1 MAAGSH
7 PIPEGRYVTTDG
19 GLSIH
24 YHEAGSG
31 EPIVFLHGSGP
42 GASGYSNFKGN
53 YPVFAANGYR
63 AIVPD
68 LPGFGL
74 SSKPDTNYV
83 LDFFVE
89 AVDGLVSKLGLGQCT
104 LLGNSLGGA
113 IALKYTLDH
122 PNVVSR
128 LILMAPGGIEELPAY
143 LQMEG
148 IRKMIELFSA
158 GPMDTDS
165 MRRLLTLQL
174 YDSVAHHGGVA
185 GRARRR
191 MRDAAAHRALDDARA
206 EHGRAPRRNPL
217 PGARLLGYQRS
228 FQSGGRRDEDSRA
241 MPPGALHAAQPMRPL
256 GNGRAPR
263 PVQPHL
269 PGLSPQRLSAQSG
282 KHNAQCALVI
292 RNWAPLMNRDSSEI
306 RNSTRF
312 ATSFGSQKREV
323 GSAS

>member
-1 MAAGSH
+1 MTAGAT
-7 PIPEGRYVTTDG
+7 PIPEGKYAVTDG

-53 YPVFAANGYR
+53 YPVFAASGYR

-89 AVDGLVSKLGLGQCT
+89 AAHGLVSKLGLERCT

-122 PNVVSR
+122 PNIVSR
-128 LILMAPGGIEELPAY
+128 LILMAPGGLEELPAY

-148 IRKMIELFSA
+148 IRKMIEVFSA
-158 GPMDTDS
+158 GPMDTES

-174 YDSVAHHGGVA
+174 HDPSHITAELLAERVGVCA
-185 GRARRR
+185 TQPRTVLST
-191 MRDAAAHRALDDARA
+191 MRVPNLA
-206 EHGRAPRRNPL
+206 E
-217 PGARLLGYQRS
+217 RLGEIRCQCWA
-228 FQSGGRRDEDSRA
+228 SGGSTIVSI
-241 MPPGALHAAQPMRPL
+241 PSAAR
-256 GNGRAPR
+256 
-263 PVQPHL
+263 
-269 PGLSPQRLSAQSG
+269 
-282 KHNAQCALVI
+282 
-292 RNWAPLMNRDSSEI
+292 
-306 RNSTRF
+306 
-312 ATSFGSQKREV
+312 
-323 GSAS
+323 

>member
-1 MAAGSH
+1 MIRMEDSMTAGAT
-7 PIPEGRYVTTDG
+7 PIPEGKYAATDG

-24 YHEAGSG
+24 YHEAGTG

-53 YPVFAANGYR
+53 YPVFAAAGYR

-89 AVDGLVSKLGLGQCT
+89 AVHGLVSKLGLGRIT

-122 PNVVSR
+122 PDFVSR

-148 IRKMIELFSA
+148 IRKMIEVFSA
-158 GPMDTDS
+158 GPMDTES

-174 YDSVAHHGGVA
+174 YDPSHITVELLAERVEVCA
-185 GRARRR
+185 TQPRTVLST
-191 MRDAAAHRALDDARA
+191 MRVPNMT
-206 EHGRAPRRNPL
+206 E
-217 PGARLLGYQRS
+217 RLG
-228 FQSGGRRDEDSRA
+228 
-241 MPPGALHAAQPMRPL
+241 
-256 GNGRAPR
+256 
-263 PVQPHL
+263 
-269 PGLSPQRLSAQSG
+269 
-282 KHNAQCALVI
+282 
-292 RNWAPLMNRDSSEI
+292 EI
-306 RNSTRF
+306 RCPVLGFWGINDRF
-312 ATSFGSQKREV
+312 NPV
-323 GSAS
+323 GGAMKIVERCAQARFMLLNRCGHWVMVEHRDLFNRTCLDFLRNG

>member
-1 MAAGSH
+1 MTAGAT
-7 PIPEGRYVTTDG
+7 PIPEGKYAVTDG

-89 AVDGLVSKLGLGQCT
+89 AVHGLVSKLGLGQCT

-122 PNVVSR
+122 PDVVRR

-158 GPMDTDS
+158 GLMDTES

-174 YDSVAHHGGVA
+174 YDPSHITAELLAERLGGIRCPVLGFWGINDRFNPVGGA
-185 GRARRR
+185 MKILERCPQARFTLLNRCGHWV
-191 MRDAAAHRALDDARA
+191 MVEHRDLFNRICLDSL
-206 EHGRAPRRNPL
+206 RN
-217 PGARLLGYQRS
+217 G
-228 FQSGGRRDEDSRA
+228 
-241 MPPGALHAAQPMRPL
+241 
-256 GNGRAPR
+256 
-263 PVQPHL
+263 
-269 PGLSPQRLSAQSG
+269 
-282 KHNAQCALVI
+282 
-292 RNWAPLMNRDSSEI
+292 
-306 RNSTRF
+306 
-312 ATSFGSQKREV
+312 
-323 GSAS
+323 

>member
-1 MAAGSH
+1 MTTGAT
-7 PIPEGRYVTTDG
+7 PIPEGKYLVTDT

-53 YPVFAANGYR
+53 YPVFAAAGYR

-89 AVDGLVSKLGLGQCT
+89 AVHELVTKLGIERCT

-122 PNVVSR
+122 PDIVSR

-148 IRKMIELFSA
+148 IRKMIEVFSA
-158 GPMDTDS
+158 GPMDTEA

-174 YDSVAHHGGVA
+174 YDRFSHHG
-185 GRARRR
+185 
-191 MRDAAAHRALDDARA
+191 
-206 EHGRAPRRNPL
+206 
-217 PGARLLGYQRS
+217 
-228 FQSGGRRDEDSRA
+228 
-241 MPPGALHAAQPMRPL
+241 
-256 GNGRAPR
+256 
-263 PVQPHL
+263 
-269 PGLSPQRLSAQSG
+269 
-282 KHNAQCALVI
+282 
-292 RNWAPLMNRDSSEI
+292 
-306 RNSTRF
+306 
-312 ATSFGSQKREV
+312 
-323 GSAS
+323 

>member
-1 MAAGSH
+1 MAAGKT
-7 PIPEGRYVTTDG
+7 PIPEGIYVATDG
-19 GLSIH
+19 GLKLH

-53 YPVFAANGYR
+53 YPVFAEAGYR

-89 AVDGLVSKLGLGQCT
+89 AVHGLVTKLGIDRCM

-122 PNVVSR
+122 PTVVSR
-128 LILMAPGGIEELPAY
+128 LILMAPGGIEELPVY

-148 IRKMIELFSA
+148 IRKMIEVFTA

-174 YDSVAHHGGVA
+174 FDPSHITAELLAERVGVCETQPRTVLSTMRVPNLTERLGEIRCPVLGFWGINDRFNPVGG
-185 GRARRR
+185 
-191 MRDAAAHRALDDARA
+191 
-206 EHGRAPRRNPL
+206 
-217 PGARLLGYQRS
+217 
-228 FQSGGRRDEDSRA
+228 A
-241 MPPGALHAAQPMRPL
+241 MKIVERAAQARFTILNRCGHWAMVEHREL
-256 GNGRAPR
+256 FNRACIDFLRNG
-263 PVQPHL
+263 
-269 PGLSPQRLSAQSG
+269 
-282 KHNAQCALVI
+282 
-292 RNWAPLMNRDSSEI
+292 
-306 RNSTRF
+306 
-312 ATSFGSQKREV
+312 
-323 GSAS
+323 

>member
-1 MAAGSH
+1 MATSAT
-7 PIPEGRYVTTDG
+7 PIPEGSFAQTGG

-24 YHEAGSG
+24 YHEAGIG

-53 YPVFAANGYR
+53 YPAFAANGYR

-74 SSKPDTNYV
+74 SSKPDTPYV

-89 AVDGLVSKLGLGQCT
+89 AVHGLIGKLGLDRCT

-128 LILMAPGGIEELPAY
+128 LILMAPGGIEELAVY

-148 IRKMIELFSA
+148 IRKMIEVFSA
-158 GPMDTDS
+158 APMDTES

-174 YDSVAHHGGVA
+174 HDPSHITAELLAERVGVCA
-185 GRARRR
+185 TQPRTVLST
-191 MRDAAAHRALDDARA
+191 MRVPNMV
-206 EHGRAPRRNPL
+206 E
-217 PGARLLGYQRS
+217 RL
-228 FQSGGRRDEDSRA
+228 
-241 MPPGALHAAQPMRPL
+241 
-256 GNGRAPR
+256 
-263 PVQPHL
+263 
-269 PGLSPQRLSAQSG
+269 
-282 KHNAQCALVI
+282 
-292 RNWAPLMNRDSSEI
+292 SEI
-306 RNSTRF
+306 RCPVLGFWGINDRF
-312 ATSFGSQKREV
+312 NPVGGAMKILERCPQARFVLLNRCGHWVMVEHRELFNRTCLDFLRN
-323 GSAS
+323 G